1 MDLCNG
7 DLFQCRDCRSNVDYR
22 ALLQKEL
29 VFLGDCL
36 RVNPKAYGVWLHR
49 EWVMLHIPDPDWKQ
63 ELGLCDLFLKHDERN
78 CK

>member
-7 DLFQCRDCRSNVDYR
+7 DLFQCRDCRSKMDYR

-63 ELGLCDLFLKHDERN
+63 ELGLCDLFLKYDERN
-78 CK
+78 CE